1 MLTKGIRDVT
11 FDIIAQ
17 PPGRADSSNY
27 QISFSCETL
36 KDIMGFH
43 TKKHQTSPLGEIECL

>member
-27 QISFSCETL
+27 QISFSSATLKEVMGFYKKETL
-36 KDIMGFH
+36 NF
-43 TKKHQTSPLGEIECL
+43 PPR